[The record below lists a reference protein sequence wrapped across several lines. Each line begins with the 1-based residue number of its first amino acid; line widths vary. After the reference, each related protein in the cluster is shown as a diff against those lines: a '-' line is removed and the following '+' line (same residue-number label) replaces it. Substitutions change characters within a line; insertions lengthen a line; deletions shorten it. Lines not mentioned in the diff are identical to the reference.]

1 MSNVK
6 LLEVKPEEFDENFAY
21 RFKAL
26 MSNVK
31 QRKGRKMK
39 KLLKSFK
46 ALMSNVKPFIGGT
59 RMKNSVVSKL

>member
-1 MSNVK
+1 MKSMYTFC
-6 LLEVKPEEFDENFAY
+6 LI

-46 ALMSNVKPFIGGT
+46 ALMSNVKQQPVED
-59 RMKNSVVSKL
+59 NNVVAEEFQSSNE

>member
-31 QRKGRKMK
+31 
-39 KLLKSFK
+39 
-46 ALMSNVKPFIGGT
+46 PFIGGT

>member
-6 LLEVKPEEFDENFAY
+6 LLEVKPEKFDENFAY

-31 QRKGRKMK
+31 QFDEEYVY
-39 KLLKSFK
+39 LLFDTFQS
-46 ALMSNVKPFIGGT
+46 SNE
-59 RMKNSVVSKL
+59 

>member
-31 QRKGRKMK
+31 QQPVEDNNVVAEEFQ
-39 KLLKSFK
+39 S
-46 ALMSNVKPFIGGT
+46 SNE
-59 RMKNSVVSKL
+59 

>member
-1 MSNVK
+1 
-6 LLEVKPEEFDENFAY
+6 
-21 RFKAL
+21 